1 MDETRQ
7 IDGVSIGLLLGFE
20 ENSPLVVF
28 PGNPCDHAVT
38 ARSLARLT
46 EDDVGG
52 EVALM
57 FEDGDLRRPLI
68 LGRIQ
73 REVRKTVEPTVIHDG
88 ETVRVSAE
96 KRLELRVGKASI
108 ILEQDGRVTIR
119 GTNVTTQASAANR
132 LRGGSIHLN

>member
-1 MDETRQ
+1 MTETRQ

-20 ENSPLVVF
+20 NNAPLVVF
-28 PGNPCDHAVT
+28 PGNPRDHAVP
-38 ARSLARLT
+38 ARSLARLSGA
-46 EDDVGG
+46 DAGC

-57 FEDGDLRRPLI
+57 FEDGDLTRPLI

-73 REVRKTVEPTVIHDG
+73 DPAREPAEPTVIRDG
-88 ETVRVSAE
+88 ENVRVTAN

-108 ILEQDGRVTIR
+108 VLEQDGRITIR
-119 GTNVTTQASAANR
+119 GTNVTSQASAANR